1 MFYVQNENA
10 KLSKKRRSAS
20 VTARSK
26 TETAEVSHPR
36 VAGKTEFVERVVDTL
51 TTMFNRR
58 QISQLQFGAG
68 DRYRTAH
75 DMTSAS
81 SGGSMDFD
89 RVRGGSGVSPTPALS
104 FLMAAETVREARHF
118 LYPRDFAIV
127 HRVCAQGFTIEQ
139 AARQLYDERF
149 DVPWAAY
156 LSDAGRRFRTG
167 LDELADRWWPDA
179 RTTIDKKTGEEF
191 RPRQGFRTE
200 RADQTDAPAASPS
213 PVAHGTKDKV
223 FWSNEKRRARA

>member
-1 MFYVQNENA
+1 M
-10 KLSKKRRSAS
+10 SKKRRSTAP
-20 VTARSK
+20 VTARSR

-58 QISQLQFGAG
+58 QISQLQYGAG

-223 FWSNEKRRARA
+223 YWSNEKRRARA